1 MIIMVK
7 VLATDGMAK
16 SAVDEL
22 KSKGYEVIEEHYEPD
37 ALAEA
42 VKDVDVI
49 VVRSATKV
57 REPII
62 DAAAEAGRL
71 KLIIRGGVGVDNID
85 VKYAEDK
92 GIEVRNTPAA
102 SSASVAEL
110 TLGHMFSL
118 ARYIGI
124 ANYTMRDG
132 RWEKKAYKG
141 TELAGKTLGLIGMGR
156 IARELAKR
164 AEAIGMKIM
173 YFDIFEIPGLPESYV
188 KATKEDIL
196 KEADYVSLH
205 IPMPEDKKPVISADD
220 LASMKPTAY
229 ILNLAR
235 GGLIDEDD
243 LCDALDN
250 GVIAGAAL
258 DVYPSEP
265 ATNERVLSNEKISL
279 TPHIGGS
286 TKEAQDRIGEEI
298 CKHIYD
304 VFE

>member
-1 MIIMVK
+1 MVK

-22 KSKGYEVIEEHYEPD
+22 KSKGYEVVEQHYEPD
-37 ALAEA
+37 ELCEA

-85 VKYAEDK
+85 VAYAEEK

-110 TLGHMFSL
+110 TLGHMFAL
-118 ARYIGI
+118 ARFIGI
-124 ANYTMRDG
+124 SNYTMREG
-132 RWEKKAYKG
+132 KWEKKAYKG
-141 TELAGKTLGLIGMGR
+141 TELGGKTLGLIGMGR

-173 YFDIFEIPGLPESYV
+173 YTDIFDIEGLPASYV
-188 KATKEDIL
+188 KSTKEDIL
-196 KEADYVSLH
+196 KEADFVSLH
-205 IPMPEDKKPVISADD
+205 IPMPADKKPVVTADD
-220 LASMKPTAY
+220 LATMKPSAF

-235 GGLIDEDD
+235 GGLIDEDA
-243 LCDALDN
+243 LCDALDE
-250 GVIAGAAL
+250 GRLAGAAL
-258 DVYPSEP
+258 DVYATEP
-265 ATNERVLSNEKISL
+265 ASNERILSNPKISM

-304 VFE
+304 KFE

>member
-1 MIIMVK
+1 MVK

-188 KATKEDIL
+188 KATKEEIL

>member
-1 MIIMVK
+1 MVK

>member
-1 MIIMVK
+1 MVK

-173 YFDIFEIPGLPESYV
+173 YFDIFEIKGLPDSYQ
-188 KATKEDIL
+188 KASKEDIL

-205 IPMPEDKKPVISADD
+205 IPMPEDKKPVISAAD
-220 LASMKPTAY
+220 LATMKPTAY

-265 ATNERVLSNEKISL
+265 ATNERVLKNEKISL

-304 VFE
+304 KFA

>member
-1 MIIMVK
+1 
-7 VLATDGMAK
+7 
-16 SAVDEL
+16 
-22 KSKGYEVIEEHYEPD
+22 
-37 ALAEA
+37 
-42 VKDVDVI
+42 
-49 VVRSATKV
+49 
-57 REPII
+57 
-62 DAAAEAGRL
+62 
-71 KLIIRGGVGVDNID
+71 
-85 VKYAEDK
+85 
-92 GIEVRNTPAA
+92 
-102 SSASVAEL
+102 
-110 TLGHMFSL
+110 
-118 ARYIGI
+118 
-124 ANYTMRDG
+124 MRDG

-173 YFDIFEIPGLPESYV
+173 YFDIFEIKGLPDSYQ
-188 KATKEDIL
+188 KASKEDIL

-205 IPMPEDKKPVISADD
+205 IPMPEDKKPVISAAD
-220 LASMKPTAY
+220 LATMKPTAY

-265 ATNERVLSNEKISL
+265 ATNERVLKNEKISL